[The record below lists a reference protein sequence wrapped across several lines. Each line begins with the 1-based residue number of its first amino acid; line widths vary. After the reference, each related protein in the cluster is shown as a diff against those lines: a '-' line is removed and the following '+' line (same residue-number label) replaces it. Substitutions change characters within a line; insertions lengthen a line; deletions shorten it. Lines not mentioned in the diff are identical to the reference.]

1 MVNAGNN
8 IHLAEVNRRLTFYI
22 VTQECLSMD
31 KTYEAIT
38 KIINAT
44 SPQTQHLL
52 SIGFT
57 VFALYFS
64 VSFGESLGK
73 AFYYLNH

>member
-1 MVNAGNN
+1 MN
-8 IHLAEVNRRLTFYI
+8 
-22 VTQECLSMD
+22 D
-31 KTYEAIT
+31 TYEAIT
-38 KIINAT
+38 KLINIT

-52 SIGFT
+52 SLGFT